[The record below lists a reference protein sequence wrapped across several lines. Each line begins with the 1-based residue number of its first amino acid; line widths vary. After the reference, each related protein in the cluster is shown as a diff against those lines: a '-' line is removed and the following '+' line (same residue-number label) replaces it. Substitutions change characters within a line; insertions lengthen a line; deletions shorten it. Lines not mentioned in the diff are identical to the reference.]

1 MVAISLVGSHCE
13 VNEVVPGMEN
23 TNNQTSSKSP
33 SFTDKQDF
41 ATCEYPTGDTEQ
53 TFLESSLCMLCML
66 CIFAA
71 FAWKKIVCVL
81 CALIAMIYCL
91 NKFHN
96 KLLAT
101 PSGQDVAGDDA
112 TMD

>member
-13 VNEVVPGMEN
+13 VNEVVRGMEN

-53 TFLESSLCMLCML
+53 TFLESSLCMLCTV
-66 CIFAA
+66 AG